1 MINFKIFFGYNT
13 KQREKTIL
21 TNFVSDHFS
30 YPSVIN
36 PNKMSYFWSI
46 HKRLRGSWIGHI
58 EGPWSWSCSM
68 TSFWTNCWI
77 DFFDDTFDRNVCWK
91 FYEKFIG
98 NLRSMQGRIPSR
110 SAQQSPSCCAATD
123 LHLFSICLQQQQLAF
138 FLFWIFLWLLIV
150 SNVCS
155 TSYIFLCL
163 PPSGPLITGMV
174 AQSQTWHASRKPF
187 WSTSSSRSLE
197 GEAEGNYG
205 GLIGTWHQH

>member
-36 PNKMSYFWSI
+36 PNKMSYLWSI

-68 TSFWTNCWI
+68 TSFWTNFWI

-110 SAQQSPSCCAATD
+110 LAQQSPSCCAATD

-138 FLFWIFLWLLIV
+138 FYFEYFSGSWLFQMFAALHIFFCAYLLLAPSSQAWSPNPRHDMQV
-150 SNVCS
+150 ENH
-155 TSYIFLCL
+155 
-163 PPSGPLITGMV
+163 SGPLLALDHWRGKLKAIMEV
-174 AQSQTWHASRKPF
+174 
-187 WSTSSSRSLE
+187 
-197 GEAEGNYG
+197 
-205 GLIGTWHQH
+205 